1 MKLSKL
7 TALVIVATLAACS
20 STKTTVNSDEPIRN
34 QQLTTK
40 FTDEGVKIITD
51 CKWYKPWKDDCEIVA
66 IEATASTWTNGNS
79 PAVVS
84 EARKVARAE
93 AFSHVSHFINT
104 QITSTRVTQTI
115 AKHVEKAKDQM
126 NSGSS
131 EESEMTDKEA
141 KNISSRENSND
152 TARTVTRTIREHS
165 ESILRGFTV
174 IKEEKVGQ
182 QEISVTIRWDKDSDR
197 AARQMRKQFSK

>member
-1 MKLSKL
+1 MKLAKL
-7 TALVIVATLAACS
+7 TTLVLVVTLAACS
-20 STKTTVNSDEPIRN
+20 STKTQVNSDEPIRN

-40 FTDEGVKIITD
+40 FTEEGVKVITD

-79 PAVVS
+79 PAVVN

-93 AFSHVSHFINT
+93 AFAHVSHFITT

-115 AKHVEKAKDQM
+115 AKHVEKAKDEV
-126 NSGSS
+126 NSTGES
-131 EESEMTDKEA
+131 SEMTDKEA
-141 KNISSRENSND
+141 KSLSSRENSND

-165 ESILRGFTV
+165 ETVLRGFSV

-182 QEISVTIRWDKDSDR
+182 QELSVTIRWDKDSDR
-197 AARQMRKQFSK
+197 AAKQLRKQFNK